1 MNDLNK
7 NIVMWVVI
15 ALVLVAVFSKFNVP
29 TAQSTG
35 LSYSDFVKRVENKS
49 VKEVEISGQTVTG
62 VGTSGEKFQTYAP
75 YNDPK
80 MIDELLVNNVKVNVR
95 EPEGRSVLVD
105 ILVNTIPFLL
115 IIGLWI
121 YIMRQM

>member
-35 LSYSDFVKRVENKS
+35 MSYSDFIKRVENKG
-49 VKEVEISGQTVTG
+49 VKEVEISGQTITG
-62 VGTSGEKFQTYAP
+62 LKIGRASC
-75 YNDPK
+75 
-80 MIDELLVNNVKVNVR
+80 R
-95 EPEGRSVLVD
+95 ERV
-105 ILVNTIPFLL
+105 
-115 IIGLWI
+115 
-121 YIMRQM
+121 